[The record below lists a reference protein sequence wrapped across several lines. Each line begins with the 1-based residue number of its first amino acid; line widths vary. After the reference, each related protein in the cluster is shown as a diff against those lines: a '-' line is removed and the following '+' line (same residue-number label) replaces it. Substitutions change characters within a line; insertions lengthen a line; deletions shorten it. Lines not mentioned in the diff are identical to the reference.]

1 MEGYFWGHRT
11 KQTSMRKL
19 SVFLILSF
27 AAIQQLPAQFV
38 GINTNAPQAML
49 HVKDSNVLLSGPTP
63 FVNYAPAAMPPAQ
76 GAGTRMMWYAQKGAF
91 RAGWVEDNRW
101 DKDSIGIFS
110 IAMGHSTM
118 AANTGSTA
126 LGVRTNAMGFASTAM
141 GWGSKANGDY
151 SFAAGFFPVASAS
164 SATAIGTENLASGFY
179 STALGIHTVASGNS
193 ATAIGDSSIASGAG
207 SIAIGSYVRA
217 KGYGAFAAGLY
228 NDIGD
233 NPDPVFPTPTDR
245 LFQVG
250 NGSGFTVTRSNA
262 LTVLRNGNH
271 GLGTVSPVA
280 RLHVADSNV
289 VFTGPNNVLASTAYN
304 PPMQG
309 PGARMMW
316 YPQKAAFR
324 AGLVFG
330 NQWDKDSIGILSI
343 ALGNSTKA
351 KGESSFASG
360 AGTNASGI
368 RSTATGDFTTAS
380 GNGSFSGGN
389 GSTASGLS
397 AVAFGSNTISSGD
410 YSFAAGSFNTATG
423 FGAVAFGQ
431 ISNAT
436 SNSAIAMGIDARA
449 SAFASVAIG
458 HGVRG
463 SGQNS
468 VALGKNTNATGNN
481 SFAAGLETKTKADHS
496 TVFGVYNDSADAPVT
511 FSPQPDDRI
520 FQIGIGSAN
529 NDRKNALTILRNNR
543 TGIGTVTPVARL
555 HVADSSVLF
564 TANGQASASPGVPP
578 VSGTGR
584 RMMWYVDKAAF
595 RAGFVNNDQWNKD
608 NIGDYTFAT
617 GYDTKASII
626 GAVATG
632 IGSTASGFTSVA
644 MGYGLNA
651 TGGYSTAFGYFSNA
665 SGIYSLAVGNT
676 VTAAGMSAVAL
687 GEQTTA
693 KAVGS
698 FTTGRFNENS
708 DNPNNFT
715 PASTDRIFQIANGS
729 DVANRSNA
737 VTVLRN
743 GNMGIGNLNPAKP
756 LSFPATLGEKILLY
770 PGGGG
775 EVGIGV
781 YGNELRIHSDNP
793 GAMVSFGT
801 QDNAGNFT
809 QAGRFQISGGFALY
823 ANGNVWA
830 NGTTYASDERFKQN
844 ITSIQS
850 PLEKL
855 MQINGVEYEMNTT
868 AFSKNN
874 FQKGRQIGLLAQ
886 NVEKVIPE
894 AVNELDGYK
903 GVDYARLVPLLI
915 EALKEQQQQRKQDL
929 ERIEKLEKMISEL
942 KK

>member
-1 MEGYFWGHRT
+1 
-11 KQTSMRKL
+11 MRKIIAVL
-19 SVFLILSF
+19 AVLFFLQS
-27 AAIQQLPAQFV
+27 ATAQFV
-38 GINTNAPQAML
+38 GINTTAPQAML
-49 HVKDSNVLLSGPTP
+49 HVKDSNILFSGPAP
-63 FVNYAPAAMPPAQ
+63 FVNYAPASNPPAS

-110 IAMGHSTM
+110 IALGHSTM

-126 LGVRTNAMGFASTAM
+126 LGVRTNAIGFASTAM
-141 GWGSKANGDY
+141 GWASKANGDY
-151 SFAAGFFPVASAS
+151 SIAAGFFSTASGAS
-164 SATAIGTENLASGFY
+164 SFAGGTENLASGFY

-193 ATAIGDSSIASGAG
+193 ASAIGDSSIASGSA
-207 SIAIGSYVRA
+207 SVAIGSYVRA
-217 KGYGAFAAGLY
+217 KGSSAFAAGSY

-233 NPDPVFPTPTDR
+233 NPDPVFPNPNDR
-245 LFQVG
+245 LFQIG
-250 NGSGFTVTRSNA
+250 NGSGFTLTRSNA

-271 GLGTVSPVA
+271 GVGTVSPVA

-289 VFTGPNNVLASTAYN
+289 VFTGPNNVVASTPYH
-304 PPMQG
+304 PPIQG
-309 PGARMMW
+309 QGARMMW

-330 NQWDKDSIGILSI
+330 NQWDKDSIGILSV

-380 GNGSFSGGN
+380 GNSSFSGGN

-397 AVAFGSNTISSGD
+397 AVAFGSNTIASGD
-410 YSFAAGSFNTATG
+410 YSFTAGSFNTATG

-431 ISNAT
+431 VSHAT
-436 SNSAIAMGIDARA
+436 SNTAIAMGIDARA

-468 VALGKNTNATGNN
+468 IALGKNTNAAGNN

-496 TVFGVYNDSADAPVT
+496 TVFGVYNDSADAPT
-511 FSPQPDDRI
+511 SFSPQPADRI
-520 FQIGIGSAN
+520 FQIGIGSAD
-529 NDRKNALTILRNNR
+529 NDRRNALTILRSGR
-543 TGIGTVTPVARL
+543 TGMGTVLPAARL
-555 HVADSSVLF
+555 HVTDSSVLF
-564 TANGQASASPGVPP
+564 SATGQASGAPGVPP
-578 VSGTGR
+578 VSGAGR

-595 RAGFVNNDQWNKD
+595 RAGFVNGNQWDKD
-608 NIGDYTFAT
+608 NTGDYTFAA

-644 MGYGLNA
+644 MGYSLNA
-651 TGGYSTAFGYFSNA
+651 TGAYSTAFGYFTTA
-665 SGIYSLAVGNT
+665 SGNYSFTAGNT
-676 VTAAGMSAVAL
+676 TIAPGLFGVAF
-687 GEQTTA
+687 GDNTTS

-698 FTTGRFNENS
+698 FVTGRFNENT

-715 PASTDRIFQIANGS
+715 PQPTDRIFQIANGS

-743 GNMGIGNLNPAKP
+743 GNMGIGNLNPLRP
-756 LSFPATLGEKILLY
+756 LSFPATLGEKILFY
-770 PGGGG
+770 PGAGG

-781 YGNELRIHSDNP
+781 YGNELRLHSDNP

-809 QAGRFQISGGFALY
+809 QAGRFQISGAYALY
-823 ANGNVWA
+823 ANGSIWA
-830 NGTTYASDERFKQN
+830 NGTTYASDERFKQH
-844 ITSIQS
+844 ITSIPS

-855 MQINGVEYEMNTT
+855 MQINGVEYEMNAT
-868 AFSKNN
+868 AFPKNN

-915 EALKEQQQQRKQDL
+915 EGMKEQQKQ
-929 ERIEKLEKMISEL
+929 IEEL
-942 KK
+942 KKEVRKLRNIE